1 MVDSMSGMR
10 EAGSTM
16 RLNGVHVSYSERSTS
31 TSTSTAQHDTTLY
44 IQQSNPTQSTQQS
57 NAKHITGPCHVIAR
71 RPMLAWCLG
80 PGAPS
85 TGNARS
91 LRR

>member
-1 MVDSMSGMR
+1 MVDSMTMR
-10 EAGSTM
+10 EVGSTTM

-31 TSTSTAQHDTTLY
+31 TAQHNTTLY

-85 TGNARS
+85 TGNAGS